1 MVETQTS
8 GQAEV
13 AGKLAGAN
21 MSAQAASGIYT
32 ETGAIDELKLRAIV
46 LAYAKLKS
54 GGYKF
59 TQSALV
65 DATRA
70 KVRSLLALGT
80 SVRVPDNVNAAIIA
94 EAKRAVASFNED
106 LASRGFTAIG
116 ASKER
121 VVIASVSGLKE
132 VATRVTQTFQR
143 SHTLRE
149 QVTLAGHEIMKL
161 KREITFH
168 ADRKDGAGKPYGTQW
183 DDDMIAKRGQRLADT
198 LAKWTAQQLAAETA
212 ISNAVAKV
220 G

>member
-1 MVETQTS
+1 MTDNATI

-13 AGKLAGAN
+13 VVKLGGAN
-21 MSAQAASGIYT
+21 MSTQASSGIYT
-32 ETGAIDELKLRAIV
+32 DAGEVDTLKLRAIV
-46 LAYAKLKS
+46 LAHAKLKS
-54 GGYKF
+54 GGFKF

-70 KVRSLLALGT
+70 KVRSLLALGAT
-80 SVRVPDNVNAAIIA
+80 VRVPDDINAAIIT
-94 EAKRAVASFNED
+94 EAKRCVASFNED
-106 LASRGFTAIG
+106 LASRGYVAIG

-121 VVIASVSGLKE
+121 VVIAAVSGLKE

-149 QVTLAGHEIMKL
+149 QVTLAGYEMMRL
-161 KREITFH
+161 KREIAFH
-168 ADRKDGAGKPYGTQW
+168 AERKDGAGKPYGTQW
-183 DDDMIAKRGQRLADT
+183 DDERITKRGQRLADT